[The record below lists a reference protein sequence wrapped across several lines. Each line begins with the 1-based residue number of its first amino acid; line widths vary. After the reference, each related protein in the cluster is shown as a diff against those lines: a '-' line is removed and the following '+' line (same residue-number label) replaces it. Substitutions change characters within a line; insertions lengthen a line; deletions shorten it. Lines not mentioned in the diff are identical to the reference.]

1 MNDMDLKDAFA
12 EAIARRAAEIVL
24 ADLEKT
30 KRTDYDPTRRL
41 SRHEAA
47 RHLGI
52 SVRTLDAR
60 VAAGLIRKRCPDG
73 QRPYYLMG
81 ELDGIFS
88 HKKAA
93 MCAVFLPPIARFCAV
108 NVRHSAD

>member
-47 RHLGI
+47 RKYSFVAHERRAVRII
-52 SVRTLDAR
+52 ST
-60 VAAGLIRKRCPDG
+60 
-73 QRPYYLMG
+73 
-81 ELDGIFS
+81 
-88 HKKAA
+88 
-93 MCAVFLPPIARFCAV
+93 
-108 NVRHSAD
+108 